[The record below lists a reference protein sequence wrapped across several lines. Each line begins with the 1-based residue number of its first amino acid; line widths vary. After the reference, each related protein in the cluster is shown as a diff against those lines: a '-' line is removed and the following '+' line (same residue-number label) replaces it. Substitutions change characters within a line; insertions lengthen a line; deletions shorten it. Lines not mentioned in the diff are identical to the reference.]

1 MDLGRLMLSINKV
14 EGLIFA
20 INRIIDMANFNPIE
34 TEDRDALDAL
44 HALSEIA
51 HKEIKKI
58 RVTVDKYI

>member
-20 INRIIDMANFNPIE
+20 INRIIDIANFNPME
-34 TEDRDALDAL
+34 SEDRDALDCL

-58 RVTVDKYI
+58 RATVDKFL

>member
-14 EGLIFA
+14 EGLLFA
-20 INRIIDMANFNPIE
+20 INMIMDMATFDPE
-34 TEDRDALDAL
+34 DKEDRNALDAL

-58 RVTVDKYI
+58 RVTVDKFI